1 MLHGKNYYESL
12 QEHVKYINSFINNKY
27 RNVSITPGLMG
38 YQQIKINNMNEEF
51 EIIEKEYLVN
61 DIIN

>member
-12 QEHVKYINSFINNKY
+12 KTHVDYINSFITSKY
-27 RNVSITPGLMG
+27 RNINITPGLLG
-38 YQQIKINNMNEEF
+38 YQQIKIHNMNEEF
-51 EIIEKEYLVN
+51 EIVEKEYFVN